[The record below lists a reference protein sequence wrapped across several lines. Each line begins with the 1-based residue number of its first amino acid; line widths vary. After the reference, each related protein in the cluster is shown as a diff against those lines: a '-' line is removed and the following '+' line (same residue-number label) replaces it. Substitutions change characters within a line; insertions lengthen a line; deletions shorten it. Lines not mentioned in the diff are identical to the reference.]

1 QGGDHRAGGR
11 MKPAAIDYVRAD
23 SVADVL
29 ELLATEEDAKV
40 LAGGQSLV
48 TMMNLRLARPRLLID
63 IMPLAGLER
72 VFDDDGSVLLGALV
86 RERTLETDPL
96 LIERLPLAADAVG
109 YTGHV
114 AIRNR
119 GTFGGTLAHADPS
132 GELPLV

>member
-1 QGGDHRAGGR
+1 
-11 MKPAAIDYVRAD
+11 MKPAAVDYVRAD

-86 RERTLETDPL
+86 
-96 LIERLPLAADAVG
+96 LI
-109 YTGHV
+109 
-114 AIRNR
+114 
-119 GTFGGTLAHADPS
+119 FMPS
-132 GELPLV
+132 GILGRPEVEKV